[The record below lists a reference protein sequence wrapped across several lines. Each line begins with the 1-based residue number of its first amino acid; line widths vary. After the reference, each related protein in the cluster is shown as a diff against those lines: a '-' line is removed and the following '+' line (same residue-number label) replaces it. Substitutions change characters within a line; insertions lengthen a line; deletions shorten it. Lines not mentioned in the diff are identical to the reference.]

1 MVYRVAINGFG
12 RIGRQVFKAIE
23 QGGFGELFE
32 VVAINEFKPDTAH
45 LLRYDSTYG
54 RFDAEI
60 AENDAGLL
68 VNGRQ
73 VHGVRER
80 DPAKLPWAELGID
93 LVIESTGH
101 FTDAEQAK
109 GHIEAGAKKVII
121 TAPATGEDLTV
132 VLGVNQ
138 HSYDPDRH
146 HIISN
151 ASCTTN
157 CLAPVAKVV
166 LDNFGI
172 REGLMTTVHAYTSD
186 QRLLDDPHHD
196 LRRARAAGQN
206 IVPTTTGAA
215 QAVALVIPELQ
226 GKFDGISLRVPTPTV
241 SLVDFVAIT
250 ERLTTIEEINCVLK
264 SAAESDALAGILGY
278 SEEPLVST
286 DYRQDSRS
294 SIVDALSTQVVR
306 ENMVKIIAWYDNEWG
321 YSCRVADLAAFVCEN
336 GIGAAS

>member
-23 QGGFGELFE
+23 QGDFGHLFE
-32 VVAINEFKPDTAH
+32 VVAINEMKPGTAH
-45 LLRYDSTYG
+45 LLQYDSTYG

-60 AENDAGLL
+60 EQDGAGLI
-68 VNGRQ
+68 VNGRRI
-73 VHGVRER
+73 HGVSER
-80 DPAKLPWAELGID
+80 DVAKLPWTELRID

-132 VLGVNQ
+132 VIGVN
-138 HSYDPDRH
+138 HKSYDPDRH

-186 QRLLDDPHHD
+186 QSLLDDPHQD
-196 LRRARAAGQN
+196 PRRARSAGEN

-250 ERLTTIEEINCVLK
+250 ERPTTAEEINDVLK
-264 SAAESDALAGILGY
+264 SAAEGDALSGILGY
-278 SEEPLVST
+278 SDEPLVSS
-286 DYRQDSRS
+286 DYRKDSRS
-294 SIVDALSTQVVR
+294 SIVDGLSTQVVR

-321 YSCRVADLAAFVCEN
+321 YSCRVADLVALVCEK
-336 GIGAAS
+336 GIGIAN